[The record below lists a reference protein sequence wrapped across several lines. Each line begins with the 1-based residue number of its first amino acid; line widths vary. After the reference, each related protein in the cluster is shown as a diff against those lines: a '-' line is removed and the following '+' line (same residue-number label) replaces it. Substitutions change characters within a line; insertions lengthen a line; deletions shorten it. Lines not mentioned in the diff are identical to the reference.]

1 MDKQEKPILSLLQN
15 IQSGAID
22 PRDIKQDLR
31 QQIVEVLL
39 LEGTMVPQIAQI
51 LKVSDK
57 TIRRDI
63 ADIKERNALTP
74 SLELAKQI
82 IGDMKMKAEAHR
94 SHLMRLARTQ
104 DATVSEKSLA
114 EFYAWKVSKEL
125 VEKLQSVGYLPMV
138 PYKIDAEVYHHDEEG
153 AQTLGELK
161 DELTGLEKI
170 VKQGQ
175 ISDKNIEKRIEFLR
189 MKIEKA
195 EIVDDVEKMSQ
206 KKKEDENE
214 NINE

>member
-15 IQSGAID
+15 IQSGAVD
-22 PRDIKQDLR
+22 PRDISKDLR

-74 SLELAKQI
+74 SLELAKQT
-82 IGDMKMKAEAHR
+82 IGDLKMKSEAHR
-94 SHLMRLARTQ
+94 SHLMRLARIQ
-104 DATVSEKSLA
+104 DASVSERSLA
-114 EFYAWKVSKEL
+114 EYYAWKVSKEL
-125 VEKLQSVGYLPMV
+125 VEKLQSLGYLPMV
-138 PYKIDAEVYHHDEEG
+138 PHKIDAEVYHHDEEG

-170 VKQGQ
+170 VQQGQ
-175 ISDKNIEKRIEFLR
+175 ISDKNIEERIKLLR
-189 MKIEKA
+189 LKIEKA
-195 EIVDDVEKMSQ
+195 EIVNDVEKLNQ

-214 NINE
+214 NANG

>member
-1 MDKQEKPILSLLQN
+1 MKDEEKPILSLLQN
-15 IQSGAID
+15 IQSGAVD
-22 PRDIKQDLR
+22 PRDINKELR

-74 SLELAKQI
+74 SLELAKQT
-82 IGDMKMKAEAHR
+82 IGDMKMRAEAHR

-114 EFYAWKVSKEL
+114 EYYAWKISKEL

-138 PYKIDAEVYHHDEEG
+138 PYKIDAEIYHHNEEE

-161 DELTGLEKI
+161 DELTGLERI
-170 VKQGQ
+170 AKQGG
-175 ISDKNIEKRIEFLR
+175 ISDKSIEERIKLLR
-189 MKIEKA
+189 LKIEKA
-195 EIVDDVEKMSQ
+195 EIANDIEKLDQ

-214 NINE
+214 NVNG